1 MRHTHHLA
9 NAIII
14 FFASLAAAA
23 LIIAALNSPF
33 GDVMTTAGTIGT
45 SAEAQTGRNIINSAW
60 NLAPIITVLL
70 GLIYLIGSAS
80 AESEL

>member
-1 MRHTHHLA
+1 MTHTHRLA

-14 FFASLAAAA
+14 FLASLAAAA

-33 GDVMTTAGTIGT
+33 ADVMTTAGTIGT
-45 SAEAQTGRNIINSAW
+45 SAEAETGRNIINSAW
-60 NLAPIITVLL
+60 NLAPFITVLL

-80 AESEL
+80 TESRV